1 LNKQIFGFGLL
12 QLTLLQLTLLQIGG
26 EEGKNINFYRK
37 IIVFPLLP
45 ANLQPTI
52 QAQKF
57 VYLKSS
63 IQIVKL
69 QLQYQIYFTSNNA
82 N

>member
-1 LNKQIFGFGLL
+1 LL
-12 QLTLLQLTLLQIGG
+12 QLILLQIGG
-26 EEGKNINFYRK
+26 EEEKNNDFYGKID
-37 IIVFPLLP
+37 VFPLFP

-63 IQIVKL
+63 INTGS
-69 QLQYQIYFTSNNA
+69 YD
-82 N
+82 